1 MPQVRD
7 LMVSSVVT
15 IGPGTGVV
23 DAAKRMIQ
31 EEKGPLPI
39 VEGERPVAIVTDR
52 DIIAHVVAE
61 GRNPTSMTVDDIA
74 SHELVTIG
82 PDQDINEARRL
93 MDEHQLDRILVV
105 EDDRLVGIISE
116 ADIRSDE
123 GPLSSLTGGT
133 TTTRQAA
140 QTVQEGAEAAGQT
153 VEGGVRSTG
162 QTVGGL
168 LGAATGAVTDVT
180 AGAVGAAAEGT
191 ERAVEAVAFP
201 IEGYDEMNVDEISAR
216 LNDLSVEELQL
227 VRDYE
232 ELNKKRESLL
242 ERMDRK
248 IRSA

>member
-61 GRNPTSMTVDDIA
+61 GRDPKSMTVDNIA
-74 SHELVTIG
+74 SQDLVTIG

-93 MDEHQLDRILVV
+93 MDQHELDRILVV

-123 GPLSSLTGGT
+123 GPLRG
-133 TTTRQAA
+133 
-140 QTVQEGAEAAGQT
+140 
-153 VEGGVRSTG
+153 
-162 QTVGGL
+162 TVGGVTDTVGGVTEPVSGVTDTVRGATDKL
-168 LGAATGAVTDVT
+168 LGRG
-180 AGAVGAAAEGT
+180 GT
-191 ERAVEAVAFP
+191 EEKQR
-201 IEGYDEMNVDEISAR
+201 
-216 LNDLSVEELQL
+216 
-227 VRDYE
+227 
-232 ELNKKRESLL
+232 
-242 ERMDRK
+242 
-248 IRSA
+248 